1 VGVSL
6 RCRTA
11 LAFGNIEQKP
21 RAAPLY
27 QGMDKNTPLVGI
39 GMLALGVAVGWSVKP
54 DASPQKTAE
63 TPVPAVVSKPSS
75 PPPAQVAVAE
85 PPPPGKRALREPSV
99 KKPAEEL
106 SDEAQE
112 QAKRMQGEMTKL
124 MSGRQ
129 RAKFETYIQRISENV
144 NLTEPQK
151 ASLTAW
157 LDESMKKLGEMD
169 FSKPESLSGITDLV
183 GGISEK
189 AIDDQLAAA
198 LTEEQK
204 VAFSAFKEKEYQT
217 KVDSAALKSLSK
229 LQGVV
234 DFEDGQRDE
243 VYKILSAA
251 AGEKVR
257 REQENPDPSAM
268 FTEGMGFDM
277 DPYDLGLQHAM
288 TESVTEL
295 TKSGEK
301 MDSKVAAQGMREII
315 DKRIDE
321 KVEQLRPVLNEKQ
334 LEQYRTELKTK
345 GLGVFGTAL
354 MSIGGAESGAESSE
368 SSDQ

>member
-1 VGVSL
+1 M
-6 RCRTA
+6 
-11 LAFGNIEQKP
+11 
-21 RAAPLY
+21 
-27 QGMDKNTPLVGI
+27 GMDKNTPLVGI
-39 GMLALGVAVGWSVKP
+39 GMLALGVAIGWSVKP
-54 DASPQKTAE
+54 DATVRKAAESPSPE
-63 TPVPAVVSKPSS
+63 IVSKPSS

-99 KKPAEEL
+99 KKPA
-106 SDEAQE
+106 DEPSEDAKK
-112 QAKRMQGEMTKL
+112 QATRIQGEMAKM

-129 RAKFETYIQRISENV
+129 RAKFETYIQRISDNV
-144 NLTEPQK
+144 NLTDPQK

-169 FSKPESLSGITDLV
+169 FSKPESLTSITDLV

-198 LTEEQK
+198 LTDEQK
-204 VAFSAFKEKEYQT
+204 VAFNAFKEKEYQT
-217 KVDSAALKSLSK
+217 KVDSSALKSLSK
-229 LQGVV
+229 LQSVV

-243 VYKILSAA
+243 VYKILSEA

-257 REQENPDPSAM
+257 REQEKPDPSAM

-277 DPYDLGLQHAM
+277 DPYDLGLQQAM
-288 TESVTEL
+288 TESMTEL
-295 TKSGEK
+295 TQSGGK
-301 MDSKVAAQGMREII
+301 MDSKVAAKGMREII

-334 LEQYRTELKTK
+334 LEQYRSELKTK

-354 MSIGGAESGAESSE
+354 MSMDGDESGAD